1 MGDSVFLRDHAP
13 HGVSHQVE
21 AAQAQMIYERL
32 GVVGHELGSIGSGR
46 PVGFA
51 DASVVEAQDAIADRH
66 ERGGLEAP
74 GQEIVGEAVD
84 QDDRTFASVF
94 AVNLVVDADAID
106 VCGGQESLLG

>member
-1 MGDSVFLRDHAP
+1 VGDRVFLRDHTP
-13 HGVSHQVE
+13 HGDPHKVE
-21 AAQAQMIYERL
+21 AAQAQMIHQPL
-32 GVVGHELGSIGSGR
+32 GVVGHQFRSIGSGR

-106 VCGGQESLLG
+106 VCGGQEDLLG